1 MNQLAVGDYLEDRYR
16 IDHPI
21 ARGGMS
27 MVYRCVDE
35 RLGREVAA
43 KVMDERYVDDSLFLD
58 RFRREA
64 RAMAQLTHPNLVNV
78 YDFSVHGEHAFLIME
93 LITGGTLRELLAE
106 RGPMPPHAATAV
118 MRAVLTGLSVAHA
131 KGMVHRDIKPD
142 NVLINSD
149 NRVKLADFGL
159 VRAASDAKHSTDQI
173 VGTVAY
179 LSPEQVDGNEITQAS
194 DVYSAGIVL
203 FELLTGSTPFS
214 GDSQLA
220 HAFARLNDDVP
231 PPSSRIEG
239 VPKLFDELV
248 ATATARQPGDRF
260 HDAGEFLAALDDVA
274 AELNLPAYTV
284 PVPTNSAAHRAAA
297 VPTNMGPGT
306 NPDGADGEGDDHL
319 VDREPEDA
327 GSTRVIPAQLDES
340 YDETRVQPV
349 VAPEPEPRPMPQPG
363 PQTRQM
369 APPPVPAPS
378 SEPEVQREPEPPA
391 PESNRSSISL
401 IMRLVIIGI
410 LTAAVAIGAWWF
422 GSGRYG
428 EIPQVLGMDREQAI
442 AAVSEAGFEPAT
454 EIVYHDDVPKDQ
466 PVGTEPPGGDKLLP
480 GDSVTVLISQG
491 KPTVPEVPAGMGVED
506 YRALAEGRTFE
517 VSTGESVYS
526 ADAPVGSIAETNPPP
541 GTPLPIGSTVTVAV
555 SKGPEPIG
563 VPDLRGL
570 PEEQAVAALKE
581 AGLNVGETS
590 QTFDQEIYGGNVVST
605 DPPQS
610 TELERGNTVDLVL
623 SNAKTVPDIVGR
635 TLDEATDA
643 IEAAGITVDRTTR
656 DSALSADNANRVLS
670 TDPAPWTNLHPDDA
684 EIIITL
690 PGQITVPDFVG
701 MRVEDARRLADD
713 IGLKINRGSRYN
725 DEVITEQRTTP
736 GDTVRPG
743 ATVRVDSKK

>member
-43 KVMDERYVDDSLFLD
+43 KVMDDRYVDDSLFLD

-142 NVLINSD
+142 NILINSD

-297 VPTNMGPGT
+297 VPTNMGPGANT
-306 NPDGADGEGDDHL
+306 ENAGD
-319 VDREPEDA
+319 EPEDA
-327 GSTRVIPAQLDES
+327 GSTRVIPAQEEEPEE
-340 YDETRVQPV
+340 ETRVQPAV
-349 VAPEPEPRPMPQPG
+349 PPEPMPQPG
-363 PQTRQM
+363 PQTRQI
-369 APPPVPAPS
+369 APPPAPAPS
-378 SEPEVQREPEPPA
+378 PEPEVRREIEPPA
-391 PESNRSSISL
+391 AESNRSSVSL
-401 IMRLVIIGI
+401 IVWLVIIGI

-428 EIPQVLGMDREQAI
+428 EIPQVLGMDREEAI
-442 AAVSEAGFEPAT
+442 AAVSEAGFEPTT

-466 PVGTEPPGGDKLLP
+466 PVGTEPPSGDKLLP

-506 YRALAEGRTFE
+506 YRALAEQRTFD

-526 ADAPVGSIAETNPPP
+526 ADAPVGSIAETNPPA
-541 GTPLPIGSTVTVAV
+541 GTPMPIGSTVTVAV

-570 PEEQAVAALKE
+570 PEDEAIAALRE
-581 AGLNVGETS
+581 AGLNVGEIS
-590 QTFDQEIYGGNVVST
+590 HTFDDEIYGGNVVST

-623 SNAKTVPDIVGR
+623 SNARTVPDVVGR

-643 IEAAGITVDRTTR
+643 IEEAGITVDRTTR
-656 DSALSADNANRVLS
+656 DSDQSADNANRVLS

-684 EIIITL
+684 EVSITL
-690 PGQITVPDFVG
+690 PGRVIVPTFVG
-701 MRVEDARRLADD
+701 MRVEDARKLADD

-725 DEVITEQRTTP
+725 DEVITEQRTSP
-736 GDTVRPG
+736 GETVRPG
-743 ATVRVDSKK
+743 ATVRVDSEK